1 MEGLLCFKTKHF
13 CIYSLFLNKTFFSCI
28 CLKFITQSYE
38 HMLQDG
44 VNIQGRTS
52 EFGPICIHFFAMF

>member
-13 CIYSLFLNKTFFSCI
+13 CIYSLFLNKTFFMH

-38 HMLQDG
+38 PMLQDG
-44 VNIQGRTS
+44 VNIQGQTY
-52 EFGPICIHFFAMF
+52 EFGPVCIRFFAMF